1 MRLCSRSGL
10 SRQLLQQLFPHIQQL
25 FPRNRNCVRRIR
37 ADPHLIAFDLQHR
50 NRDLFAGWG
59 FNDEGFAWATGEY
72 EHVAS
77 LPALWCPTT
86 P

>member
-10 SRQLLQQLFPHIQQL
+10 SRQLLQQLFPH
-25 FPRNRNCVRRIR
+25 NRNCVRRIR

-77 LPALWCPTT
+77 LPALWCPMT